1 MDGGNLIGMRLWKGV
16 RKVLRQLLDLR
27 IRLKGREA
35 KSNERHHMQA
45 INMELSINIICVAGT
60 SRVGA
65 RRKRDT
71 SLQEM
76 NPYWHSFK
84 EDTHNSRSSHGMSLV
99 TRPTRNNTGD
109 PNHTSKL
116 GSPCDWLPELPL
128 HIQTG
133 HFNVGPGY
141 QLTSDFPRSIN
152 ACEM

>member
-65 RRKRDT
+65 GRKRDT

-99 TRPTRNNTGD
+99 TRPNSKQHPRRQPHLKTGKSLRLASGVASPH
-109 PNHTSKL
+109 PNWS
-116 GSPCDWLPELPL
+116 
-128 HIQTG
+128 
-133 HFNVGPGY
+133 F
-141 QLTSDFPRSIN
+141 
-152 ACEM
+152 